1 MLRVVLIS
9 FDSSEQ
15 VFILQNGSVLF
26 HFMPNFADGKGMLNA
41 GSSYFFHR
49 PLLDPSSRVLKA
61 FWVAYSI
68 FGFTNEV
75 WPTRLG
81 EI

>member
-9 FDSSEQ
+9 LDSSEQ
-15 VFILQNGSVLF
+15 VFILQNGSFFIL
-26 HFMPNFADGKGMLNA
+26 PNFADGKRMLNA

-68 FGFTNEV
+68 FASRMKYG
-75 WPTRLG
+75 LLD
-81 EI
+81 